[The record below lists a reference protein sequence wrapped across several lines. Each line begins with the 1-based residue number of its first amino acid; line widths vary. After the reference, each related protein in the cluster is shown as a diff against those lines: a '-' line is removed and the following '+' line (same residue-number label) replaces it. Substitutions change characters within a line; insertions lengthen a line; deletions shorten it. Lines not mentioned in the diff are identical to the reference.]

1 MSLYALLTRGG
12 GFLNRPSFFSFRVAE
27 FKREGKLLWIQ
38 KKGIARMG
46 HPLTEKEIER
56 MRKFL

>member
-1 MSLYALLTRGG
+1 
-12 GFLNRPSFFSFRVAE
+12 VAE
-27 FKREGKLLWIQ
+27 FKRAGKLLWTQ

-46 HPLTEKEIER
+46 HPLTKKEIER